1 MNEDNPG
8 KKYNEADNSRE
19 IIISAGYILDLTQSS
34 GYATKGRS
42 DSLTFS
48 TCCFATKYTQYE
60 LQL

>member
-48 TCCFATKYTQYE
+48 TCC
-60 LQL
+60 L